1 MKSWLDLKVHKVT
14 VAGSRAAGGS
24 SADFSHL
31 SDNELRIVGGNPAE
45 MY

>member
-14 VAGSRAAGGS
+14 VAGSRVAGGS